1 MNLFVFMEKLI
12 FNLFVGLLNSQKIRP
27 IKINWASFLCLLCNK
42 KRSLQSVQIYNKLK
56 RVFSEFYWFPP
67 TAADLSRLNKMLK
80 RKVFD
85 KGLRFTPF
93 PDGMR

>member
-1 MNLFVFMEKLI
+1 MVKPDFD
-12 FNLFVGLLNSQKIRP
+12 LFVGLLISQKIRLV
-27 IKINWASFLCLLCNK
+27 KINLTTFLCLLCNK
-42 KRSLQSVQIYNKLK
+42 KRSLRSVQIYNKLK
-56 RVFSEFYWFPP
+56 RVFSKFYWFPP

>member
-1 MNLFVFMEKLI
+1 MVKPDFDLF
-12 FNLFVGLLNSQKIRP
+12 GSLLNSQKIRL
-27 IKINWASFLCLLCNK
+27 IKINLTTFLCLLCNK
-42 KRSLQSVQIYNKLK
+42 KRSLRSVQIYNKLK
-56 RVFSEFYWFPP
+56 RVFSKFYWFPP

>member
-1 MNLFVFMEKLI
+1 MVKPDFD
-12 FNLFVGLLNSQKIRP
+12 LFVGLLISQKIRLV
-27 IKINWASFLCLLCNK
+27 KINLTTFLCLLCNK
-42 KRSLQSVQIYNKLK
+42 KRPLRSVQIYNKLK
-56 RVFSEFYWFPP
+56 RVFSKFYWFPP